1 MYTIFAIL
9 ILIASI
15 LLIGVIL
22 IQKSKGGGLAA
33 NVNNYNQFM
42 GVRKTTDFVEK
53 ATWFLA
59 GFICLLSILS
69 AFMNPPSIVE
79 SAPQIKKLPTAETQA
94 PEFGTQVEDAAAP
107 AAEAPAASAPAEGKV
122 TVPAKGSAPA
132 VTTTEKDGKTTSTAV
147 TTVPGVQDKAPEKK

>member
-1 MYTIFAIL
+1 MYTILAIL

-53 ATWFLA
+53 ATWCLA
-59 GFICLLSILS
+59 AFICAASIAS
-69 AFMNPPSIVE
+69 AFVTAPSIIE
-79 SAPQIKKLPTAETQA
+79 HAPQIKKLPTSETQA
-94 PEFGTQVEDAAAP
+94 PNFGTQAEEAPAAAAP
-107 AAEAPAASAPAEGKV
+107 AADGKV
-122 TVPAKGSAPA
+122 TVPAKESAPA
-132 VTTTEKDGKTTSTAV
+132 KPEGK
-147 TTVPGVQDKAPEKK
+147 